1 MRRDIIKRKMFTD
14 AEIILI
20 KDKFKTARNEKGN
33 PQADNIETESE
44 DGEIWDLIVQV
55 KLFF

>member
-33 PQADNIETESE
+33 PQADNTETESE
-44 DGEIWDLIVQV
+44 YGEIWDLIV
-55 KLFF
+55 